1 MPGESSSPDCHP
13 PAETAH
19 TPIPEECP
27 GISNLTPT
35 DAATLAAGGIASF
48 SFETIPEG
56 TATQRPAGENVT
68 VAQERAAAAGSLPL
82 RPSGRFPRFLGEY
95 ELIEEIARGGMGV
108 VYRARQEKLNRL
120 VAVKLIRSGSLA
132 GDDDLRRFRHE
143 AEAIADLD
151 HPNIIPIYE
160 IAQEDDH
167 PYFSMKLIEG
177 GNLTRHIERLKHDT
191 AAAANL
197 IAKVARA
204 VHYAHQRT
212 ILHRDIKPSNILLAE
227 HDEPYVT
234 DFGLAK
240 RIGPDSGT
248 AATVTGAIMGTP
260 AYMPPEQARGGSKSV
275 TTAADI
281 YSLGATLY
289 ETLTGK
295 PPFGGDSPAEII
307 RQVLDQEPARLRSIN
322 PNIDRD
328 LETICLKCLDKEP
341 ARRYGSAEAL
351 ADDLERWRSGMPIA
365 ARRVP
370 AWEKAIKWVKRRPE
384 MAALVLVVHLALLG
398 LIGGGIWFTFQLWKE
413 RDLADRGHYAADMNL
428 AQRSL
433 DDGSIYQA
441 REQLSAYRTGRPK
454 AHLRGFEWYYL
465 ANLCDQTPIRLR
477 GHQKAVICVAFHPDG
492 NGVVSGGTDGT
503 VRVWDLPGRRVLHV
517 FTGKGSPVHCV
528 AVSPD
533 GRWLAAGDARG
544 GLRLW
549 DFESHRERALA
560 GHGSALRSVAFSR
573 KSDQLLSC
581 DAGGL
586 IIQWDVSAGRSIFPL
601 QHRRQENGVAPSVT
615 GARSQEPYRGAIAAY
630 GPNGQSII
638 SVGEGQL
645 VMIWD
650 VATGQLLDQI
660 PVGKSVIGLSVSTDR
675 REVALA
681 EEFPEIEILDL
692 EKPHELRRMLRG
704 ARHRVGTVVF
714 SPVGPTL
721 AIAGIGK
728 AGLLDAQ
735 SDRLL
740 DRFDESV
747 NMSPFAMAFGGG
759 GNMLAM
765 AAGDEIHVVHLAR
778 NPDGETAAA
787 SQGPIRRLAAS
798 PDERLLAMDREDG
811 KIVVWD
817 LLAKRVLQ
825 VLNGHRLNVFGLA
838 FVASPRGLLL
848 VSVGGDG
855 LVQIWDPVA
864 GGLPLH
870 ILSDHRGA
878 VYSVAVRPDGRQFA
892 TGGEDGFV
900 RIWDPATGQV
910 DLPRLDHGASISAL
924 AYAPDN
930 TALASGGMDSLVRVW
945 SATSGRRGLGP
956 ISHPH
961 HLSSLAFSPD
971 ARFLA
976 GGGGAPDKGGTI
988 VIWNASSGTIS
999 TEVKCPRGVDS
1010 LSFSSDSRRIATCG
1024 ADAVVQVWDAT
1035 GEHETLSL
1043 NGHGSRVSA
1052 VLFAPRDRL
1061 YSAGSDGVVKLW
1073 DGSTTKPTE

>member
-1 MPGESSSPDCHP
+1 
-13 PAETAH
+13 
-19 TPIPEECP
+19 
-27 GISNLTPT
+27 
-35 DAATLAAGGIASF
+35 
-48 SFETIPEG
+48 
-56 TATQRPAGENVT
+56 
-68 VAQERAAAAGSLPL
+68 
-82 RPSGRFPRFLGEY
+82 
-95 ELIEEIARGGMGV
+95 
-108 VYRARQEKLNRL
+108 
-120 VAVKLIRSGSLA
+120 
-132 GDDDLRRFRHE
+132 
-143 AEAIADLD
+143 
-151 HPNIIPIYE
+151 
-160 IAQEDDH
+160 
-167 PYFSMKLIEG
+167 
-177 GNLTRHIERLKHDT
+177 
-191 AAAANL
+191 
-197 IAKVARA
+197 
-204 VHYAHQRT
+204 
-212 ILHRDIKPSNILLAE
+212 
-227 HDEPYVT
+227 
-234 DFGLAK
+234 
-240 RIGPDSGT
+240 
-248 AATVTGAIMGTP
+248 
-260 AYMPPEQARGGSKSV
+260 
-275 TTAADI
+275 
-281 YSLGATLY
+281 
-289 ETLTGK
+289 
-295 PPFGGDSPAEII
+295 
-307 RQVLDQEPARLRSIN
+307 
-322 PNIDRD
+322 
-328 LETICLKCLDKEP
+328 
-341 ARRYGSAEAL
+341 
-351 ADDLERWRSGMPIA
+351 
-365 ARRVP
+365 
-370 AWEKAIKWVKRRPE
+370 
-384 MAALVLVVHLALLG
+384 
-398 LIGGGIWFTFQLWKE
+398 
-413 RDLADRGHYAADMNL
+413 
-428 AQRSL
+428 
-433 DDGSIYQA
+433 
-441 REQLSAYRTGRPK
+441 
-454 AHLRGFEWYYL
+454 
-465 ANLCDQTPIRLR
+465 
-477 GHQKAVICVAFHPDG
+477 
-492 NGVVSGGTDGT
+492 
-503 VRVWDLPGRRVLHV
+503 
-517 FTGKGSPVHCV
+517 
-528 AVSPD
+528 
-533 GRWLAAGDARG
+533 
-544 GLRLW
+544 
-549 DFESHRERALA
+549 
-560 GHGSALRSVAFSR
+560 
-573 KSDQLLSC
+573 
-581 DAGGL
+581 
-586 IIQWDVSAGRSIFPL
+586 
-601 QHRRQENGVAPSVT
+601 
-615 GARSQEPYRGAIAAY
+615 
-630 GPNGQSII
+630 
-638 SVGEGQL
+638 
-645 VMIWD
+645 
-650 VATGQLLDQI
+650 
-660 PVGKSVIGLSVSTDR
+660 
-675 REVALA
+675 
-681 EEFPEIEILDL
+681 
-692 EKPHELRRMLRG
+692 
-704 ARHRVGTVVF
+704 
-714 SPVGPTL
+714 
-721 AIAGIGK
+721 
-728 AGLLDAQ
+728 
-735 SDRLL
+735 
-740 DRFDESV
+740 
-747 NMSPFAMAFGGG
+747 MAFGGG